1 MILGMLGG
9 MRPAP
14 DGPLGVIRAHRHIE
28 AARLA
33 YRDRDAFLADPAQVD
48 VPVKKLLS
56 PEYLGG
62 AARADPR
69 RRGDARTMPAAGEAL
84 LPPHRDTVYLC
95 VVDRDGNACS
105 FINSL
110 FEGFGCGIL
119 ARAVRRH
126 AAEPRL
132 RLPAAS
138 AAIPTASP
146 RASGRCTPSF
156 PAC

>member
-9 MRPAP
+9 METAP
-14 DGPLGVIRAHRHIE
+14 DGPLGTIRAHRHVE
-28 AARLA
+28 AARLG
-33 YRDRDAFLADPAQVD
+33 YRDRDAFVADPSQVD
-48 VPVKKLLS
+48 VPVRKLLS

-62 AARADPR
+62 LRALIRDDKAMR
-69 RRGDARTMPAAGEAL
+69 QMPLAGETL

-110 FEGFGCGIL
+110 FEGFGSAIL
-119 ARAVRRH
+119 AERSGVMLQNRGFGFRVERGH
-126 AAEPRL
+126 
-132 RLPAAS
+132 
-138 AAIPTASP
+138 PTASP
-146 RASGRCTPSF
+146 RASGRCTRSS